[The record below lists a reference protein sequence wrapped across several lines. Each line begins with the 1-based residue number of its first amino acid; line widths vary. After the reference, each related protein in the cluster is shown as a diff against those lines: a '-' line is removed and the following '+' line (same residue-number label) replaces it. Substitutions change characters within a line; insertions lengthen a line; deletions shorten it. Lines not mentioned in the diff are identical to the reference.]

1 MSQDIILKREI
12 KTESWLIQGEI
23 ALADSRPEINCVL
36 QFLQDYPNASSAEC
50 SEHLFGDKIGR
61 RVVADRLL
69 NICRLY
75 GLAESNRDQYRLTES
90 GLIALEKDQI
100 LVPED
105 GCWSLCV
112 CHEPLLPHPLLTID
126 AHTEPSAASIGLGK
140 NRNELN
146 ERAKRLVEVPQ
157 LVKDVRGLKVE
168 PIGGGSEVR
177 VDKIELKGERISHQG
192 KPYYI
197 EWNVTDGNVDVKRGK
212 DLIFSRRVEPI
223 SRQQV
228 LKVLLHSEGL
238 LEQWDEQ
245 TEILSVVFENTTES
259 ERINMKRSISV
270 KRPSVHKLG
279 SFDAMKLHNIS
290 ISALTELDAKKWAE
304 WRLEKNI
311 NMYATNS
318 KYQVWREKALEPF
331 KSWNFTLPDRAELAN
346 QFWTE
351 EDQQNQHTWH
361 VIAAHDWNL

>member
-75 GLAESNRDQYRLTES
+75 GLAESSRGQYRLTET
-90 GLIALEKDQI
+90 GLIALKKDQI

-140 NRNELN
+140 NRHNLKARADKLSKIPQSVKELI
-146 ERAKRLVEVPQ
+146 
-157 LVKDVRGLKVE
+157 GLQE
-168 PIGGGSEVR
+168 QPIGGGSEVR
-177 VDKIELKGERISHQG
+177 VDKIEHKGERISPQG

-197 EWNVTDGNVDVKRGK
+197 EWNVIDGNVDVKRGK
-212 DLIFSRRVEPI
+212 DLIFSHRVKPI
-223 SRQQV
+223 SRLQV
-228 LKVLLHSEGL
+228 LKELLRSEGL
-238 LEQWDEQ
+238 LEQWDKK

-259 ERINMKRSISV
+259 ERINMKRSVKVNKPSV
-270 KRPSVHKLG
+270 KKFG
-279 SFDAMKLHNIS
+279 SFDTMKLHNIS

-318 KYQVWREKALEPF
+318 KYQIWREKALEPF
-331 KSWNFTLPDRAELAN
+331 TDWNFTLPDRAELAN
-346 QFWTE
+346 QFWIE

>member
-75 GLAESNRDQYRLTES
+75 GLAESNQDQYRLTES
-90 GLIALEKDQI
+90 GLIALEKDKI

-177 VDKIELKGERISHQG
+177 VDKIELKGERISPQG

-238 LEQWDEQ
+238 LEQWDER

-259 ERINMKRSISV
+259 ERINMKRSVSV

>member
-23 ALADSRPEINCVL
+23 AMADSRPEINCVL
-36 QFLQDYPNASSAEC
+36 QFLQDYPNASSVEC

-61 RVVADRLL
+61 RTVADRLL

-75 GLAESNRDQYRLTES
+75 GLAESNRDQYKLTDS

-112 CHEPLLPHPLLTID
+112 CHEPLLPHPLLTIE
-126 AHTEPSAASIGLGK
+126 AHTEPSARSIGLGK

-146 ERAKRLVEVPQ
+146 ERTKRLVEVPQ
-157 LVKDVRGLKVE
+157 LVKNVRGLKVE

-177 VDKIELKGERISHQG
+177 VDKIELKGERIPPEG

-197 EWNVTDGNVDVKRGK
+197 EWNVTAGIVEVKRGK
-212 DLIFSRRVEPI
+212 DLVYTRTVEPVI
-223 SRQQV
+223 RQKI
-228 LKVLLHSEGL
+228 LEVLLDNVGL
-238 LEQWDEQ
+238 LKQWDER
-245 TEILSVVFENTTES
+245 EEVLSIPFDKTTEE
-259 ERINMKRSISV
+259 ERISMRKAVNIEK
-270 KRPSVHKLG
+270 PSVYELG
-279 SFDAMKLHNIS
+279 TFDSMKLPNIS
-290 ISALTELDAKKWAE
+290 ISALTELDARKWAE
-304 WRLEKNI
+304 WRLDKNI

-318 KYQVWREKALEPF
+318 KYQIWREKALEPF
-331 KSWNFTLPDRAELAN
+331 RDWNFTLPDRAELAN
-346 QFWTE
+346 QFWIE

>member
-1 MSQDIILKREI
+1 M
-12 KTESWLIQGEI
+12 
-23 ALADSRPEINCVL
+23 
-36 QFLQDYPNASSAEC
+36 
-50 SEHLFGDKIGR
+50 H
-61 RVVADRLL
+61 
-69 NICRLY
+69 
-75 GLAESNRDQYRLTES
+75 
-90 GLIALEKDQI
+90 
-100 LVPED
+100 
-105 GCWSLCV
+105 
-112 CHEPLLPHPLLTID
+112 
-126 AHTEPSAASIGLGK
+126 
-140 NRNELN
+140 
-146 ERAKRLVEVPQ
+146 PQ

-177 VDKIELKGERISHQG
+177 VDKIELKGERISPQG

-197 EWNVTDGNVDVKRGK
+197 EWNVTEGNVDVKRGK

-259 ERINMKRSISV
+259 ERINMKRSVSV

>member
-12 KTESWLIQGEI
+12 KTETWLIQGEI
-23 ALADSRPEINCVL
+23 ARAESRPEIHLVL
-36 QFLQDYPNASSAEC
+36 QYLKDYPNASSVEC
-50 SEHLFGDKIGR
+50 AEHLFGDKIGR

-69 NICRLY
+69 KKCLSL

-105 GCWSLCV
+105 GCWRISV
-112 CHEPLLPHPLLTID
+112 CHEPLLPHPLLTIE
-126 AHTEPSAASIGLGK
+126 AHTEPSAASIGRGK
-140 NRNELN
+140 NRKELD
-146 ERAKRLVEVPQ
+146 ERAKRLVEVSQ

-177 VDKIELKGERISHQG
+177 VDKIELKGERILSQG
-192 KPYYI
+192 KTYYI
-197 EWNVTDGNVDVKRGK
+197 EWNVIAGNVDVKLGK
-212 DLIFSRRVEPI
+212 ALIFSHNVKPI
-223 SRQQV
+223 KREIV
-228 LKVLLHSEGL
+228 LEKLLESESL
-238 LEQWDEQ
+238 LEQWDKQAEV
-245 TEILSVVFENTTES
+245 LSVEFECTDDS
-259 ERINMKRSISV
+259 ERLNMTCNLEIERPFFEERGFFNSI
-270 KRPSVHKLG
+270 KLP
-279 SFDAMKLHNIS
+279 NIR
-290 ISALTELDAKKWAE
+290 ITALTESDAREWAE
-304 WRLEKNI
+304 WILVKNI

>member
-1 MSQDIILKREI
+1 MSQDIIIKREI
-12 KTESWLIQGEI
+12 KTETWLIQGEI

-36 QFLQDYPNASSAEC
+36 QFLHDYPSANSVEC

-61 RVVADRLL
+61 RVVAERLL
-69 NICRLY
+69 NLCRLY
-75 GLAESNRDQYRLTES
+75 GLAESIRGKYKLTEA
-90 GLIALEKDQI
+90 GKTALKKDQVLI
-100 LVPED
+100 PTD
-105 GCWSLCV
+105 GCWKLCI
-112 CHEPLLPHPLLTID
+112 CDEPLLPHSLLTSE
-126 AHTEPSAASIGLGK
+126 AHTEPSAASTGLRK
-140 NRNELN
+140 NRHDLKA
-146 ERAKRLVEVPQ
+146 RADKLLKIPQSLKDLV
-157 LVKDVRGLKVE
+157 GLQE
-168 PIGGGSEVR
+168 QPIGGGSEVR
-177 VDKIELKGERISHQG
+177 VDKIELKGERISPQE

-197 EWNVTDGNVDVKRGK
+197 EWNVTNGNVDVKRGK
-212 DLIFSRRVEPI
+212 DHIFSRRIEPI

-238 LEQWDEQ
+238 FEQWDEQ
-245 TEILSVVFENTTES
+245 MEILSVVFENTTES
-259 ERINMKRSISV
+259 ERINMKRSVSV
-270 KRPSVHKLG
+270 KRPFVRKLG

-331 KSWNFTLPDRAELAN
+331 KGWNFTLPDRAELAN
-346 QFWTE
+346 QFWVD
-351 EDQQNQHTWH
+351 EDLQNQHTWH

>member
-12 KTESWLIQGEI
+12 KTETWLIQGEI

-36 QFLQDYPNASSAEC
+36 QFLHDYPNTSSAEC

-61 RVVADRLL
+61 RVVAERLL

-75 GLAESNRDQYRLTES
+75 GLAESSRDQYRLTES

-105 GCWSLCV
+105 GCWRICV
-112 CHEPLLPHPLLTID
+112 CREPLLPHQLLTIE
-126 AHTEPSAASIGLGK
+126 AHIEPSAASIGLGK

-177 VDKIELKGERISHQG
+177 IDKIELKGERVSPQG

-197 EWNVTDGNVDVKRGK
+197 EWSLTDGNVNVKRGQ
-212 DLIFSRRVEPI
+212 DLISSFLIEPI

-245 TEILSVVFENTTES
+245 TEILSVVFENTTEA
-259 ERINMKRSISV
+259 ERIKMKRSVSV
-270 KRPSVHKLG
+270 NRPSVLKFG
-279 SFDAMKLHNIS
+279 SFDDMKLHNIS
-290 ISALTELDAKKWAE
+290 ISALTESDAKKWAE

-331 KSWNFTLPDRAELAN
+331 NDWNFTLPDRAELAN
-346 QFWTE
+346 QFWIE

>member
-12 KTESWLIQGEI
+12 KTETWLIQGEI
-23 ALADSRPEINCVL
+23 ALANNRPEINCVL
-36 QFLQDYPNASSAEC
+36 QFLHDYPNANSTEC
-50 SEHLFGDKIGR
+50 SEHLFGDKFGR
-61 RVVADRLL
+61 SVVAERLL
-69 NICRLY
+69 NLCRLY
-75 GLAESNRDQYRLTES
+75 GLAESIRGKYTLTEAGKTALNRDHV
-90 GLIALEKDQI
+90 
-100 LVPED
+100 LVPTD
-105 GCWSLCV
+105 GCWKLCI
-112 CHEPLLPHPLLTID
+112 CDEPLLPHPLLTLE
-126 AHTEPSAASIGLGK
+126 AHMEPSAASIGLRK
-140 NRNELN
+140 NRHNLKARADKLLKIPQSVKEL
-146 ERAKRLVEVPQ
+146 V
-157 LVKDVRGLKVE
+157 GLQE
-168 PIGGGSEVR
+168 QPIGGGSEVR

-212 DLIFSRRVEPI
+212 DLIFPHRIEPI
-223 SRQQV
+223 RRQQV

-245 TEILSVVFENTTES
+245 TEILSVAFENTTES
-259 ERINMKRSISV
+259 ERINMKRSVSAN
-270 KRPSVHKLG
+270 KPSVQKLG

-311 NMYATNS
+311 NMYATHG

-346 QFWTE
+346 QFWIE

>member
-75 GLAESNRDQYRLTES
+75 GLAESNRGQYSLTEL
-90 GLIALEKDQI
+90 GENTLKKDHV
-100 LVPED
+100 LVPMD
-105 GCWSLCV
+105 GCWKLCIS
-112 CHEPLLPHPLLTID
+112 EDPLLPHKLLNIEE
-126 AHTEPSAASIGLGK
+126 HTEPSAASTGLRK
-140 NRNELN
+140 DRDSLKK
-146 ERAKRLVEVPQ
+146 RADNFSSISEA
-157 LVKDVRGLKVE
+157 VKDVVGLQAQ
-168 PIGGGSEVR
+168 PIGGGNEVR
-177 VDKIELKGERISHQG
+177 IDKIEATGERLP
-192 KPYYI
+192 KETTYYI

-259 ERINMKRSISV
+259 ERINMKRSVSV

>member
-36 QFLQDYPNASSAEC
+36 QFLHDYPNASSAEC
-50 SEHLFGDKIGR
+50 SEHLFGDQIGR

-105 GCWSLCV
+105 GCWTLCV
-112 CHEPLLPHPLLTID
+112 CHEPLLPHPLLTIE

-177 VDKIELKGERISHQG
+177 VDKIELKGERISPQG

-197 EWNVTDGNVDVKRGK
+197 EWNVTDGNVDVKCGK

-223 SRQQV
+223 SRLQV

-245 TEILSVVFENTTES
+245 AEVLSVEFESTDDS
-259 ERINMKRSISV
+259 ERVNMTCNLEIERPFFQEIGVFNSIEL
-270 KRPSVHKLG
+270 P
-279 SFDAMKLHNIS
+279 NIL
-290 ISALTELDAKKWAE
+290 ITALTETDAKEWAE

-318 KYQVWREKALEPF
+318 KYQIWREKALEPF
-331 KSWNFTLPDRAELAN
+331 RDWNFTLPDRAELAN
-346 QFWTE
+346 QFWIE